1 MDDFLLA
8 LNDSSCGDNCSVDGN
23 FTAFSEFRCGIPP
36 YLPETVPAVIDSI
49 QAAIVLTV
57 AILSILLNGTMVFL
71 VAAFRNLHQRSFFL
85 ALQLNISHLIFATTV
100 MVSIFV
106 SAIARRWVFGEALC
120 QIMGMLHDGINTGRF
135 LMTLVFTLDRLFTVF
150 MPFYYAKH
158 GGKIS
163 VAMSTFVWVLSLIRA
178 IIPVKG
184 GLDCFAY
191 LPTFKTCTAVGCSD
205 ACQANTLLF
214 VALSHSL
221 GGVVSFG
228 LYLILFWKA
237 KKLSKR
243 IVPLEGQEQSSS
255 RVKHERRVRTT
266 YLILFLAL
274 VGCTTPPF
282 ILYLIR
288 FTITGIPPPTLLIL
302 HILVGRTTHYL
313 LTIADPIVIMR
324 NHSVRETFT
333 ALKKCM
339 KEKARS
345 LNYGSESHESTK
357 ISVAPRSEDNNTC
370 STLS

>member
-1 MDDFLLA
+1 MENVSSA
-8 LNDSSCGDNCSVDGN
+8 LSISAYGDNYSVDGN
-23 FTAFSEFRCGIPP
+23 STTLSVFRCGIPP
-36 YLPETVPAVIDSI
+36 YLPASFPAVVDSI

-57 AILSILLNGTMVFL
+57 AILSILLNGTVVFL

-135 LMTLVFTLDRLFTVF
+135 LITLVFTLDRLFTVF

-163 VAMSTFVWVLSLIRA
+163 AAMSTFVWVLSLIRA

-205 ACQANTLLF
+205 ACQANILLF

-237 KKLSKR
+237 KQLSNR
-243 IVPLEGQEQSSS
+243 IVPLEGQERSYS
-255 RVKHERRVRTT
+255 RSKHERRVKTT

-282 ILYLIR
+282 ILYLTR
-288 FTITGIPPPTLLIL
+288 FTITGIPPRTLLIL

-333 ALKKCM
+333 AIKKSVQ
-339 KEKARS
+339 EKTRVFK
-345 LNYGSESHESTK
+345 L
-357 ISVAPRSEDNNTC
+357 RR
-370 STLS
+370 